1 VNYLLAID
9 HRVAV
14 WRERA
19 AQRNVRIELA
29 ILVEV
34 DDSQA
39 LGTADFSGF
48 RFDVATHQTKQRGF
62 AAAVRAHEAHSHA

>member
-1 VNYLLAID
+1 MNYLLAID

-39 LGTADFSGF
+39 LGSANLAGL
-48 RFDVATHQTKQRGF
+48 RFDVASHETKQGRL
-62 AAAVRAHEAHSHA
+62 AAAVRAHQPNAHA